1 MEKRI
6 TGLLCIVAAMGLV
19 AAASG
24 QEAGRDVKTREV
36 TVVGQGMDKKEA
48 QSDALRKAVEEGAG
62 AYIHSESEARD
73 FTLVRDT
80 ILTRAAGFVLEKKVL
95 SEKELDDGT
104 WQVKITA
111 VVSVSSIEATWGTVK
126 ILLKEK
132 GYPKIMVFVNEKVTG
147 PNRRVEVVEDSTVQ
161 TRIENLLLKYG
172 FVLVDKNQLKDIDRK
187 DLAAAVAEDSA
198 ARVQAVAKR
207 FGAQIFIT
215 GSANSVPGDPKVIS
229 GIKVFPYEAEANIK
243 CYQSDD
249 ARLLSSIP
257 GVSTRGV
264 QQVWRSAAKQAL
276 DLQARQIAAGTVKD
290 VLRFWVD
297 VLQGGGAI
305 QLHVEGLDFARYR
318 QLKKDLETVKGVDDV
333 SGEFHNGV
341 AELTLQCK
349 DNAEKLAENLSDTV
363 KGLEITDV
371 SSNVIKGRMKAE
383 NK

>member
-1 MEKRI
+1 MKRLGI
-6 TGLLCIVAAMGLV
+6 LAAVLAAMGLAV
-19 AAASG
+19 AASG

-48 QSDALRKAVEEGAG
+48 ETDALRKAVEEGAG
-62 AYIHSESEARD
+62 AYIHSESETRD
-73 FTLVRDT
+73 FTLARDT
-80 ILTRAAGFVLEKKVL
+80 VLARAAGFVLEKKVL

-104 WQVKITA
+104 WQVRITA

-126 ILLKEK
+126 ILLKAK
-132 GYPKIMVFVNEKVTG
+132 GIPKIMVFVSEKVTH
-147 PNRRVEVVEDSTVQ
+147 PDRRVEVVEDSTVQ
-161 TRIENLLLKYG
+161 TRIENLLLKSG
-172 FVLVDKNQLKDIDRK
+172 FVLVDKKQLKEIDRK

-215 GSANSVPGDPKVIS
+215 GSANSVPGDPKMIS

-257 GVSTRGV
+257 GVATRGV

-305 QLHVEGLDFARYR
+305 QLHVEGLNFARYR

-333 SGEFHNGV
+333 SGEFRNGV
-341 AELTLQCK
+341 AELSIQCK

-371 SSNVIKGRMKAE
+371 SSNVIKGKMKAE
-383 NK
+383 

>member
-1 MEKRI
+1 MKRLGI
-6 TGLLCIVAAMGLV
+6 LAVVLAAMGLT
-19 AAASG
+19 ATASG
-24 QEAGRDVKTREV
+24 QKAGRDVKTREV
-36 TVVGQGMDKKEA
+36 TVVGQGMDKREA
-48 QSDALRKAVEEGAG
+48 ESDALRKAVEEGAG
-62 AYIHSESEARD
+62 AHIHSESETRD

-80 ILTRAAGFVLEKKVL
+80 VLTRAAGFVLKKTVL
-95 SEKELDDGT
+95 SEKESDDGT
-104 WQVKITA
+104 WQVRITA
-111 VVSVSSIEATWGTVK
+111 VVSVSRIEATWGTVK

-132 GYPKIMVFVNEKVTG
+132 GYPKIMVFVNEKVTH

-198 ARVQAVAKR
+198 ARIQAIAKR

-215 GSANSVPGDPKVIS
+215 GSANSVPGNPKTIS
-229 GIKVFPYEAEANIK
+229 GIRVFPYEAEANIK
-243 CYQSDD
+243 CYQSDN
-249 ARLLSSIP
+249 AQLLSSIP

-276 DLQARQIAAGTVKD
+276 DLQARQIAAGTVND

-305 QLHVEGLDFARYR
+305 QLHVEGLNFAQYAR
-318 QLKKDLETVKGVDDV
+318 LKKDLKTVKGVDDV

-341 AELTLQCK
+341 AELSIQCK
-349 DNAEKLAENLSDTV
+349 DNAEKLAENLFDAV

-371 SSNVIKGRMKAE
+371 SSNVIKGKMKTE
-383 NK
+383 

>member
-6 TGLLCIVAAMGLV
+6 TGLLCIVAAMGLT

-24 QEAGRDVKTREV
+24 QEAAKDVKTREV

-48 QSDALRKAVEEGAG
+48 ESDALRKAVEEGAG
-62 AYIHSESEARD
+62 AYIHSESETRD
-73 FTLVRDT
+73 FTLVRDS

-95 SEKELDDGT
+95 SEKEMDDGT
-104 WQVKITA
+104 WQVRITA

-132 GYPKIMVFVNEKVTG
+132 GYPKIMVFVSEKVMD
-147 PNRRVEVVEDSTVQ
+147 PYRRVEVVEDSTVQ

-172 FVLVDKNQLKDIDRK
+172 FVLVDKKQLKDIDRK

-198 ARVQAVAKR
+198 ARIQAIAKR

-215 GSANSVPGDPKVIS
+215 GSANSVPGDPKEINGV
-229 GIKVFPYEAEANIK
+229 KVFPYEAEANIK
-243 CYQSDD
+243 CYQSDN
-249 ARLLSSIP
+249 AQLLSSIP
-257 GVSTRGV
+257 GVATRGV

-276 DLQARQIAAGTVKD
+276 DLQAQQIAASTVND

-305 QLHVEGLDFARYR
+305 QLHVEGLNFAQYTR
-318 QLKKDLETVKGVDDV
+318 LKKDLKTVKGVDDV

-341 AELTLQCK
+341 AELTIQCK
-349 DNAEKLAENLSDTV
+349 DNAEKLAEKLSGAV
-363 KGLEITDV
+363 NGLEITDV
-371 SSNVIKGRMKAE
+371 SSNVIKGNMKAE
-383 NK
+383 EK